1 MRFIN
6 NWIFKGELNDP
17 VGEFF
22 VECDD
27 SVDDKDLW
35 QKKYKLVFQQLP
47 NIIDKEYAEKIFIT
61 GKSINFLRKCCDC
74 QNWKLDLPL
83 YDYHDLFA

>member
-35 QKKYKLVFQQLP
+35 QEKYKLV
-47 NIIDKEYAEKIFIT
+47 D
-61 GKSINFLRKCCDC
+61 
-74 QNWKLDLPL
+74 
-83 YDYHDLFA
+83 